1 MDDRAAPL
9 RMKSLWLIAFVVVG
23 LVHLIFVAIHVPVGS
38 LITTWLL
45 APLLAVWVWQAG
57 GSWVLILALLL
68 CWVGDMLGNPRAIG
82 LGPSALMF
90 SVAAYV
96 GATVC
101 FFVSLI
107 RVGAVRALRDVIQGR
122 RWWMLG
128 VTMLYVA
135 VAAGVLVVAWGSLG
149 PAFRAV
155 AAAYFVL
162 LIALAVTALALEGR
176 TGAGAAL
183 FLLTELLVALE
194 IAGRLDGTSTLFKL
208 VTPTT
213 YLLGILLISIGS
225 VSRRRHRQR
234 HFVLRQ

>member
-1 MDDRAAPL
+1 
-9 RMKSLWLIAFVVVG
+9 
-23 LVHLIFVAIHVPVGS
+23 
-38 LITTWLL
+38 
-45 APLLAVWVWQAG
+45 
-57 GSWVLILALLL
+57 
-68 CWVGDMLGNPRAIG
+68 
-82 LGPSALMF
+82 
-90 SVAAYV
+90 
-96 GATVC
+96 
-101 FFVSLI
+101 
-107 RVGAVRALRDVIQGR
+107 
-122 RWWMLG
+122 MLG
-128 VTMLYVA
+128 VTVLYVA

-155 AAAYFVL
+155 AAGYFVL

-225 VSRRRHRQR
+225 VSRRRDRQR